1 MREFRS
7 IGIIGGGAWG
17 TALATVVSRA
27 GGTALIWA
35 REDEVVTSINEA
47 HVNDLFLPDID
58 LDPAIAATG
67 ELNELADCDALL
79 IVTPAQALSSV
90 LPAIAGNI
98 SQSTPLVVCSKGIE
112 STSGRF
118 MSDIVAEL
126 VPQARPAVLSGP
138 SFAIDVARK
147 LPTAVTLACEDEAVA
162 QGLAEA
168 LSHVTFRPYL
178 SGDLLGAQIGGAVKN
193 VLAIACG
200 ISDGKQF
207 GASARAALTTRGF
220 AELVRFGL
228 ALGAEAE
235 TLSGLS
241 GLGDLILTC
250 NSPQSR
256 NMSLGIALGRG
267 QSLDEVLGVRRTVS
281 EGVHTARAVVE
292 RAERLGV
299 EMPICAAVDAV
310 VSGRTSVV
318 EAITGLLSR
327 PLRAEGM

>member
-1 MREFRS
+1 
-7 IGIIGGGAWG
+7 
-17 TALATVVSRA
+17 
-27 GGTALIWA
+27 
-35 REDEVVTSINEA
+35 
-47 HVNDLFLPDID
+47 
-58 LDPAIAATG
+58 
-67 ELNELADCDALL
+67 
-79 IVTPAQALSSV
+79 
-90 LPAIAGNI
+90 
-98 SQSTPLVVCSKGIE
+98 
-112 STSGRF
+112 
-118 MSDIVAEL
+118 
-126 VPQARPAVLSGP
+126 VLSGP